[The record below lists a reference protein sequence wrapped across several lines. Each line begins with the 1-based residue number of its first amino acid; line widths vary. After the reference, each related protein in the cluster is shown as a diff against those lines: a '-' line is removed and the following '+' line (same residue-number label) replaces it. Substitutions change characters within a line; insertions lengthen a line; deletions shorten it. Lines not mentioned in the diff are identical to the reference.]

1 MLKARCRVWLENK
14 GRPVFGDG
22 RADLL
27 ERIERC
33 GSIRK
38 AAEEIGMSYRHAWSH
53 LRKIEGGLGKKLVV
67 RRVGGPAGGGS
78 TLTAAGRRTLANYRR
93 FRTELDKCIARLER
107 LL

>member
-1 MLKARCRVWLENK
+1 MLKARCRVWLENNGK
-14 GRPVFGDG
+14 PVFGDG
-22 RADLL
+22 RAELL

-67 RRVGGPAGGGS
+67 RRVGGPGGGGS
-78 TLTAAGRRTLANYRR
+78 TLTPAGKELLAKYYRLR
-93 FRTELDKCIARLER
+93 AKLDKCIARLEK